1 MSLIAGQ
8 AATEAQTGLSAFKT
22 VGSQLSVTAGAIK
35 PATSPLTRSPVTNRK
50 TRERDSSDQDTV
62 SPTPSSNE
70 GSRRA
75 TPTHDGPGPGG
86 GVDAFSWPTQ
96 GNYDENRQLLGTE
109 EESSDRQSSEEEDDE
124 SKNIWMITK
133 EQLNYYMTQFRT
145 MQPNP
150 HGVIPGT
157 QAKEFFEKSRL
168 PIQDL
173 RQIWQLS
180 DVTKDGCL
188 SLEEFLTAMHL
199 VVLRRNEIP
208 LPDELPVCLR
218 PSNLRHSVI
227 DRHNKDLYS
236 GAGAGGQ
243 EPLLETSNNSEGDK
257 TAPDPMSPESQMSSP
272 GRPKP
277 VKFDFNAASVATDPS
292 IACPKPLRLS
302 PDSPYLHSSDESR
315 EGSPPTVGRQ
325 QKAKVNKREV
335 VYEQLWNV
343 DESSIV
349 NRSRHSSSSSSSSQ
363 DTSPQDV
370 DDPDGPKDVRRSNQ
384 APASLP
390 YFASSSANNP
400 SSGTSSINNPS
411 SSSDQMTHRTGNVLG
426 LQKKEGLPPLPPSP
440 PPRPGKTHIRSASLD
455 LNKLKDKNQL
465 PASGA
470 LPSLPPR
477 ASPFNKH
484 IGDGIH
490 VDDDGRD
497 NKEIAASIH
506 RYKESIALL
515 GRTVQE
521 LSQEVN
527 DTVEERVVLEYQLD
541 QLKTIGSSD
550 LSE

>member
-1 MSLIAGQ
+1 MSLIAAAGQ
-8 AATEAQTGLSAFKT
+8 NSSDSHSTSGLSAFKT
-22 VGSQLSVTAGAIK
+22 VGSQLSVSAGGIK
-35 PATSPLTRSPVTNRK
+35 PASSPLTKSPVVDRK
-50 TRERDSSDQDTV
+50 EASSDQYTV
-62 SPTPSSNE
+62 SPSASSE
-70 GSRRA
+70 DGSR
-75 TPTHDGPGPGG
+75 PTSPIHDGPGPGG
-86 GVDAFSWPTQ
+86 GPDTFCWPTQ
-96 GNYDENRQLLGTE
+96 SNYEENRQLLGTE
-109 EESSDRQSSEEEDDE
+109 EESSDRQSSEDEDDE
-124 SKNIWMITK
+124 SKNIWIITK

-145 MQPNP
+145 MQSNP
-150 HGVIPGT
+150 HGVIPGG

-168 PIQDL
+168 PIQEL

-236 GAGAGGQ
+236 GGAAGPHHQ
-243 EPLLETSNNSEGDK
+243 PLLNTSLDQTTTSSV
-257 TAPDPMSPESQMSSP
+257 PDMSPESQISSP

-315 EGSPPTVGRQ
+315 EGSPVTIGRQ
-325 QKAKVNKREV
+325 QAKVNKREV
-335 VYEQLWNV
+335 VYEKLWNV
-343 DESSIV
+343 EDSSIV
-349 NRSRHSSSSSSSSQ
+349 SRGRRSSSSSSDEDAVDGGLSADTKRSQ
-363 DTSPQDV
+363 
-370 DDPDGPKDVRRSNQ
+370 GPV
-384 APASLP
+384 SLP
-390 YFASSSANNP
+390 YFATNP
-400 SSGTSSINNPS
+400 PAVPDTGHRPGPS
-411 SSSDQMTHRTGNVLG
+411 NVLG

-440 PPRPGKTHIRSASLD
+440 PPRPGKTHMRSASLD
-455 LNKLKDKNQL
+455 LNKLKDKHN
-465 PASGA
+465 PGS

-477 ASPFNKH
+477 ASPFSKN
-484 IGDGIH
+484 GDG
-490 VDDDGRD
+490 VGVSVEDDGRA
-497 NKEIAASIH
+497 NKQITASIH

-515 GRTVQE
+515 SRTVQE

-541 QLKTIGSSD
+541 QLKTIGNSD
-550 LSE
+550 LSD

>member
-8 AATEAQTGLSAFKT
+8 AGGGEPPSGLSAFKT
-22 VGSQLSVTAGAIK
+22 VGSQLAVSAGGIK
-35 PATSPLTRSPVTNRK
+35 PASSPLTRSPVTGRRK
-50 TRERDSSDQDTV
+50 GGNDSS
-62 SPTPSSNE
+62 PAPSSGDEDSGSE
-70 GSRRA
+70 GRA
-75 TPTHDGPGPGG
+75 TPTGG
-86 GVDAFSWPTQ
+86 GAEAGDRGGESALFSWPSG

-109 EESSDRQSSEEEDDE
+109 EESSDRQSSDEEEDE
-124 SKNIWMITK
+124 AKNIWMITR
-133 EQLNYYMTQFRT
+133 EQLSYYMTQFRT

-168 PIQDL
+168 PIQEL

-208 LPDELPVCLR
+208 LPEELPVCLR

-236 GAGAGGQ
+236 GDPQEAGHGTR
-243 EPLLETSNNSEGDK
+243 EPLLDTSQDTVTSDPGDK
-257 TAPDPMSPESQMSSP
+257 TAARQDISPGSQISSP
-272 GRPKP
+272 GRPAP

-292 IACPKPLRLS
+292 IACPRPLRLS
-302 PDSPYLHSSDESR
+302 PDSPYLHSTDESR
-315 EGSPPTVGRQ
+315 ESSPAPPVGRQ
-325 QKAKVNKREV
+325 AVKVSAREV

-343 DESSIV
+343 TDTDTSIDRRA
-349 NRSRHSSSSSSSSQ
+349 RSRLSSSSSSS
-363 DTSPQDV
+363 
-370 DDPDGPKDVRRSNQ
+370 DPGEPRSSASGQGPV
-384 APASLP
+384 SLP
-390 YFASSSANNP
+390 HFTSVP
-400 SSGTSSINNPS
+400 PLTSSGQSEASVTARPPA
-411 SSSDQMTHRTGNVLG
+411 NVLG

-440 PPRPGKTHIRSASLD
+440 PPRPGKTHTRSASLD
-455 LNKLKDKNQL
+455 LNKLKDKHSV
-465 PASGA
+465 PSS

-477 ASPFNKH
+477 ASPFNRN
-484 IGDGIH
+484 GEAVSTDTT
-490 VDDDGRD
+490 DDGRD
-497 NKEIAASIH
+497 HREISASIH

-550 LSE
+550 LSD